1 MSTMLSIYPKEDSSV
16 LLSIDDEK
24 KAVYVNG
31 QPCEFT
37 QQEFYLLLE
46 LAQNVNRPLSREELL
61 LRAWGYTYPGETRTV
76 DVHIQRLRKKLGF
89 CCIETVYRMG
99 YKLRAQEVC

>member
-61 LRAWGYTYPGETRTV
+61 LRAWANLIKSSFNLSSCIIFPFFC
-76 DVHIQRLRKKLGF
+76 LKLNYYSPALFTLIGK
-89 CCIETVYRMG
+89 II
-99 YKLRAQEVC
+99 YK